1 MQHSG
6 TPFIIYALPRSGTF
20 WLSRYLTWG
29 GYACAHEQARHVRAP
44 ADVRSW
50 LAQDHTGTAE
60 TAAAPWW
67 RLVQHYRPDVR
78 TLVVRRPV
86 ADVVDSLMRL
96 DMRGVCTFDPARLT
110 QHLER
115 QDRRLDQI
123 ERCVPGALSVRFA
136 GLFAE
141 DIGARIFEHCLALP
155 HNHDWWAAMAPLNL
169 QCSMPAL
176 MRYALTHQIQMN
188 TAAAVCWREMRRLMR
203 PNRLPQLA
211 TADDGVTIQEE
222 PFERAWADGQALM
235 AEHCATVGE
244 E

>member
-86 ADVVDSLMRL
+86 AGTLPRL
-96 DMRGVCTFDPARLT
+96 VECRSIYRADMVRIRLEGRVNLRMLVCGRTFDSGIRSP
-110 QHLER
+110 
-115 QDRRLDQI
+115 
-123 ERCVPGALSVRFA
+123 
-136 GLFAE
+136 
-141 DIGARIFEHCLALP
+141 
-155 HNHDWWAAMAPLNL
+155 
-169 QCSMPAL
+169 
-176 MRYALTHQIQMN
+176 
-188 TAAAVCWREMRRLMR
+188 
-203 PNRLPQLA
+203 
-211 TADDGVTIQEE
+211 
-222 PFERAWADGQALM
+222 
-235 AEHCATVGE
+235 
-244 E
+244 